1 VLGDEITETQTFIQ
15 FADRNQTISVLP
27 ALNSDT
33 LSHGEVRMRR
43 FGPLLATVSAFLQPV
58 TPFTTVMTTAIA
70 AQTSAQIVQLTA
82 TKTRVTYSIGP
93 AGGYTL
99 KLEERGAFSRNS
111 GGDEATHLKVIRD
124 GQLASGSSVINQRK
138 ERISYVIDDAR
149 QQYRLVPWS
158 GSPALT
164 NEAERQSTPAA
175 TRTIDGVKCVSV
187 PVRDSTG
194 KIVGKGW
201 VSPDYGIT
209 VRSEIDELSSQTGAV
224 IGLMVEELTEIQ
236 IGATPDP
243 AAFIIPPGYK
253 EVEARGPR

>member
-1 VLGDEITETQTFIQ
+1 
-15 FADRNQTISVLP
+15 
-27 ALNSDT
+27 
-33 LSHGEVRMRR
+33 MRR

-58 TPFTTVMTTAIA
+58 TPFTTVMATDIAA
-70 AQTSAQIVQLTA
+70 AQTSAQTVPLTA

-111 GGDEATHLKVIRD
+111 GGDEAAHLKVIRD
-124 GQLASGSSVINQRK
+124 GQLAPGSSVINQRREK
-138 ERISYVIDDAR
+138 ISYVIDDAR
-149 QQYRLVPWS
+149 RQYRVVPWP

-164 NEAERQSTPAA
+164 NEAGRQATTAV

-194 KIVGKGW
+194 KILGKDW

-209 VRSEIDELSSQTGAV
+209 VRSEIDELSPQTGAV

-243 AAFIIPPGYK
+243 AAFIVPPGYK
-253 EVEARGPR
+253 EVGGRGPS

>member
-1 VLGDEITETQTFIQ
+1 
-15 FADRNQTISVLP
+15 
-27 ALNSDT
+27 
-33 LSHGEVRMRR
+33 MRR